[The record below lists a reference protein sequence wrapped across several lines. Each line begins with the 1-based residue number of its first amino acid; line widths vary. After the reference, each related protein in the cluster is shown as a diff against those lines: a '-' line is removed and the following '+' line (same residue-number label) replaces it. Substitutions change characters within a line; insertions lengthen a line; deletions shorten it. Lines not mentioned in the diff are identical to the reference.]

1 MKRARPS
8 LPSTVMPVMLKP
20 PRLRL
25 NVQNATRATDLP
37 SAAVLRKWCK
47 AALERSMTLTLRFV
61 DTREGRALNRDFRQ
75 KDYATN
81 VLTFNYEDGSVNTEA
96 DIIVCVPVLR
106 KEAAEQGKTLRA
118 HLAHLVVH
126 GTLHAQGYD
135 HETLREARRMEP
147 REIAALSLLRIANP
161 YE

>member
-1 MKRARPS
+1 
-8 LPSTVMPVMLKP
+8 MPKLHL

-25 NVQNATRATDLP
+25 TVQHATRATDLP
-37 SAAVLRKWCK
+37 SPAVLRKWCK
-47 AALERSMTLTLRFV
+47 TALERSMTLTLRFV
-61 DTREGRALNRDFRQ
+61 DAREGGALNRDFRQ

-81 VLTFNYEDGSVNTEA
+81 VLTFNYEDGPVNTEA
-96 DIIVCVPVLR
+96 DIIFCVPVLR
-106 KEAAEQGKTLRA
+106 KEAAEQGKTLRT

-135 HETLREARRMEP
+135 HATPRDARRMEP
-147 REIAALSLLRIANP
+147 REIAALARLRIANP